1 MVIFEQTKQY
11 SYRDPAAYYE
21 NGTIYL
27 FYTLVE
33 NTERNQYF
41 YVAMSQSN
49 DFLHWSE
56 PKILT
61 PKDTD
66 KNFSSPGNIIKYQE
80 AYYLCLQTY
89 PRKESQI
96 YGNETSRIFT
106 MKSTDLIH
114 WEEPV
119 LLKVKGEIPEKEMGR
134 MIDPYLLEDKEHFIC
149 FFKQNG
155 VSFSTSDDLV
165 HWTFQGYTECGEN
178 VCVIKKEDEYLI
190 FNSPKNGINI
200 LSTKDFKTFTPRTTL
215 YLNQQNK
222 PWAKDRITAGF
233 VLELNADC
241 IPYRYV
247 MFYHGDNEDDYLF
260 GATLAVA
267 FSNDLEV
274 WEDEFL

>member
-1 MVIFEQTKQY
+1 MVIFEQTRQY

-21 NGTIYL
+21 NGTLYL

-33 NTERNQYF
+33 NKENNQYF

-49 DFLHWSE
+49 DFLHWSK
-56 PKILT
+56 PQILT
-61 PKDTD
+61 EKDTD
-66 KNFSSPGNIIKYQE
+66 KNFSSPGNIIKHLG

-96 YGNETSRIFT
+96 YGNENSRVFT

-119 LLKVKGEIPEKEMGR
+119 LLKVKGEIPEEEMGR
-134 MIDPYLLEDKEHFIC
+134 MIDPYLLEDADRFIC

-155 VSFSTSDDLV
+155 VSFSTSDDLIR
-165 HWTFQGYTECGEN
+165 WTFQGYTECGEN
-178 VCVIKKEDEYLI
+178 VCVIKREDEYLI
-190 FNSPKNGINI
+190 FNSPENGINI
-200 LSTKDFKTFTPRTTL
+200 LSTKDFKTFTSLTTL

-233 VLELNADC
+233 VLELNTGC
-241 IPYRYV
+241 IPYRYA
-247 MFYHGDNEDDYLF
+247 MFYHGDNEDEYLF

-267 FSNDLEV
+267 FSNNLEI
-274 WEDEFL
+274 WFDEI